1 MDKWQEQATID
12 PPVTAGSQSPAELC
26 SGQQRLG
33 FGALLAWTGAGEHR
47 QDSFFDWKASRC
59 SEDTVVR
66 SCARVISMGF
76 RRPPASFLHL
86 PPAEGQAIDYSVC
99 DFKS

>member
-1 MDKWQEQATID
+1 MAGTGHRRPTCDSREPEPSRALLW
-12 PPVTAGSQSPAELC
+12 TAEVGVWSP
-26 SGQQRLG
+26 
-33 FGALLAWTGAGEHR
+33 LAWTGAGEHR

-66 SCARVISMGF
+66 SCARVISMGL